1 MLQKFLDGKKK
12 YSAFIIT
19 ALATMIPLFIQ
30 DPETQKTIMD
40 FVPSVAA
47 AVAGIFYIVTEGNLD
62 KEREKA
68 KAALA
73 TNGTATATQTVAE
86 VPPAQPQASFL
97 QEGQP
102 VKAEPAPESLDLKLF
117 HERVLNDAA
126 AKYTEQNAA
135 TVFYTA
141 RDKGGLTTCHDIKQA
156 QDYWDYLVTLAYDA
170 EQYVRE
176 ATGVDKPKG
185 TCKVRS
191 PEHVQMQNELTK
203 TVRQRDNVYALAQ
216 TNIDWRARL
225 GGNDTLLH
233 VGALAEHD
241 LPGEVQHRRRR
252 RQVRLWSGAPSPT
265 RTQ

>member
-30 DPETQKTIMD
+30 DPEAQKTIMD
-40 FVPSVAA
+40 FVPSIAA
-47 AVAGIFYIVTEGNLD
+47 AIAGIFYIVTEGNLD

-68 KAALA
+68 RAALA
-73 TNGTATATQTVAE
+73 TNGAATSTQTTQETQGAQQALE
-86 VPPAQPQASFL
+86 AQPVSTNL
-97 QEGQP
+97 NESQP
-102 VKAEPAPESLDLKLF
+102 LDLKLF
-117 HERVLNDAA
+117 HERVLNDVA
-126 AKYTEQNAA
+126 AKYTEVNAA

-176 ATGVDKPKG
+176 ATKAGETVG
-185 TCKVRS
+185 GCKVRS

-203 TVRQRDNVYALAQ
+203 TIRQRDNVYALAQ
-216 TNIDWRARL
+216 TSFQGRIDWRAKL

-233 VGALAEHD
+233 VGALAEE
-241 LPGEVQHRRRR
+241 LLKYNR
-252 RQVRLWSGAPSPT
+252 
-265 RTQ
+265 

>member
-19 ALATMIPLFIQ
+19 ALATVIPLFIQ
-30 DPETQKTIMD
+30 DPEAQKTIMD

-47 AVAGIFYIVTEGNLD
+47 AIAGIFYIVTQGNID
-62 KEREKA
+62 KEKEKA
-68 KAALA
+68 KVALA
-73 TNGTATATQTVAE
+73 ANGTTGTQTIAE
-86 VPPAQPQASFL
+86 TQPAPPQQ
-97 QEGQP
+97 QIQ
-102 VKAEPAPESLDLKLF
+102 PAPEPLDLKLF
-117 HERVLNDAA
+117 HERVLNDVAA
-126 AKYTEQNAA
+126 RYTEVNPA

-176 ATGVDKPKG
+176 ATKAGETVG
-185 TCKVRS
+185 GCKVRS

-203 TVRQRDNVYALAQ
+203 TIRQRDNVYALAQ
-216 TNIDWRARL
+216 SNIDWRAKL

-233 VGALAEHD
+233 VGALAEE
-241 LPGEVQHRRRR
+241 LLRYSR
-252 RQVRLWSGAPSPT
+252 
-265 RTQ
+265 

>member
-1 MLQKFLDGKKK
+1 MLQKFMDGKKK

-30 DPETQKTIMD
+30 DPEAQKTIMD

-47 AVAGIFYIVTEGNLD
+47 AIAGIFYIVTQGNID
-62 KEREKA
+62 KEKEKA

-73 TNGTATATQTVAE
+73 TNGTVTSTQTVAE
-86 VPPAQPQASFL
+86 AQPTQQTQQTQATL
-97 QEGQP
+97 QTQ
-102 VKAEPAPESLDLKLF
+102 VSEPLDLKLF
-117 HERVLNDAA
+117 HERVLNDVA

-176 ATGVDKPKG
+176 ATQVDKPG
-185 TCKVRS
+185 PCKVRS

-203 TVRQRDNVYALAQ
+203 TIRQRDNVYALAQ
-216 TNIDWRARL
+216 TNIDWRTKL

-233 VGALAEHD
+233 VGALAEE
-241 LPGEVQHRRRR
+241 LLKYNR
-252 RQVRLWSGAPSPT
+252 
-265 RTQ
+265 

>member
-30 DPETQKTIMD
+30 DPEAQKTIMD

-47 AVAGIFYIVTEGNLD
+47 AIAGIFYIVTQGNID
-62 KEREKA
+62 KEKEKA

-73 TNGTATATQTVAE
+73 TNGTVTSTQTVAE
-86 VPPAQPQASFL
+86 AQPTQQTQATL
-97 QEGQP
+97 QTQ
-102 VKAEPAPESLDLKLF
+102 VSEPLDLKLF
-117 HERVLNDAA
+117 HERVLNDVA

-176 ATGVDKPKG
+176 ATNAGKKVG
-185 TCKVRS
+185 GCTVRS

-203 TVRQRDNVYALAQ
+203 TIRQRDNVYALAQ
-216 TNIDWRARL
+216 TNIDWRTKL

-233 VGALAEHD
+233 VGALAEE
-241 LPGEVQHRRRR
+241 LLKYNR
-252 RQVRLWSGAPSPT
+252 
-265 RTQ
+265 

>member
-30 DPETQKTIMD
+30 DPEAQKTIMD

-47 AVAGIFYIVTEGNLD
+47 AIAGIFYIVTQGNVD
-62 KEREKA
+62 KEKEKA
-68 KAALA
+68 KAAVA
-73 TNGTATATQTVAE
+73 TNGAATSTQTITQA
-86 VPPAQPQASFL
+86 PQAAV
-97 QEGQP
+97 QQQIQP
-102 VKAEPAPESLDLKLF
+102 VKAEPPAEPLDLKLF
-117 HERVLNDAA
+117 HERVLSDVA
-126 AKYTEQNAA
+126 AKYTEVNAA

-176 ATGVDKPKG
+176 ATNAGKKVG
-185 TCKVRS
+185 GCTVRS

-216 TNIDWRARL
+216 TNIDWRTKL

-233 VGALAEHD
+233 VGALAEE
-241 LPGEVQHRRRR
+241 LLKYNR
-252 RQVRLWSGAPSPT
+252 
-265 RTQ
+265 

>member
-19 ALATMIPLFIQ
+19 ALATMIPMFIQ
-30 DPETQKTIMD
+30 DPEAQKTIMD

-47 AVAGIFYIVTEGNLD
+47 AIAGIFYIVTQGNVD
-62 KEREKA
+62 KEKA
-68 KAALA
+68 KAAVA
-73 TNGTATATQTVAE
+73 NGNGGVVTTQVAA
-86 VPPAQPQASFL
+86 PAQPAPMQSGP
-97 QEGQP
+97 QQQIQP
-102 VKAEPAPESLDLKLF
+102 VKTEPPAEPLDLKLF
-117 HERVLNDAA
+117 HERVLSDVA
-126 AKYTEQNAA
+126 AKYTEVNAA
-135 TVFYTA
+135 TVFFTA

-176 ATGVDKPKG
+176 ATNAGKKVG
-185 TCKVRS
+185 GCTVRS

-216 TNIDWRARL
+216 TNIDWRTKL

-233 VGALAEHD
+233 AGALAEE
-241 LPGEVQHRRRR
+241 LLKANR
-252 RQVRLWSGAPSPT
+252 
-265 RTQ
+265 